1 MSLALGFVI
10 LAGVVVNNSI
20 LIVHQTL
27 NFLKD
32 PTRGLETPDEAI
44 AASVE
49 TRVRPILM
57 SALTSVGGMIPL
69 VLLPGSGSELYRG
82 LGSVVLGGLM
92 FSTLFTLILVPKD
105 ERDRLA
111 FDYLDELRDALR
123 TAANEAPSFPDR
135 FEAEVWLTDMSQR
148 LARQV
153 RDPQERIRIL
163 TLVHLEATRVK
174 LPPEL
179 ILAVIE
185 VESNFDRYAISV
197 AGAIGLM
204 QIMPFWLDEIGR
216 PNDNLLHIDTN
227 LRYGCTILRFYYD
240 KEQGDLRR
248 ALGRYNGSLGKRK
261 YPNKVIDKLSRK
273 WFQA

>member
-1 MSLALGFVI
+1 MEIFARIVVIALLAAL
-10 LAGVVVNNSI
+10 LLPAGVRADDGP
-20 LIVHQTL
+20 
-27 NFLKD
+27 D
-32 PTRGLETPDEAI
+32 P
-44 AASVE
+44 
-49 TRVRPILM
+49 
-57 SALTSVGGMIPL
+57 
-69 VLLPGSGSELYRG
+69 
-82 LGSVVLGGLM
+82 
-92 FSTLFTLILVPKD
+92 
-105 ERDRLA
+105 
-111 FDYLDELRDALR
+111 ELREILR
-123 TAANEAPSFPDR
+123 AAANDTDSFPDR
-135 FEAEVWLTDMSQR
+135 FEAEVWLTDMSRR

-153 RDPQERIRIL
+153 EDPEERIEIL
-163 TLVHLEATRVK
+163 TLVHYEASRVK

-216 PNDNLLHIDTN
+216 PKDNLLHIDTN

-240 KEQGDLRR
+240 KEDGDLRR

-261 YPNKVIDKLSRK
+261 YPNKVIDTLSEK